1 MADTGGITANE
12 RRWNCLI
19 KLTEML
25 SEGKVRLEDL
35 VSELKIDQNPNP
47 NPSPL
52 IEGFSRKAKR
62 SPRTGGPKPVA
73 HGPFP
78 DDKPESNSAR
88 VKKKFKNLPTGRP
101 TKPNPNPSQLTS
113 KKKPRF
119 KIEDHVMMTWTIDP
133 PGPSSKP
140 GPTRE
145 FADYIIENSGRPE
158 SVVLVIEKKL
168 FWSDVSPGHA
178 RLSVPGCQV
187 RNRFLLER
195 EAEKLKKS
203 SAGIEA
209 KLVQPNV
216 RELCEVELK
225 LWESNS
231 MYALIGG
238 WMDIVARNELA
249 VETDV
254 RLWAYRT
261 IDSDELCFVLE
272 KFPKGCM
279 N

>member
-1 MADTGGITANE
+1 MADTGSITANE
-12 RRWNCLI
+12 RRWNCLVE
-19 KLTEML
+19 LAAML
-25 SEGKVRLEDL
+25 SEGRVRLEDL
-35 VSELKIDQNPNP
+35 LSQLKS
-47 NPSPL
+47 PSPL
-52 IEGFSRKAKR
+52 EGFSRKAKR
-62 SPRTGGPKPVA
+62 SPRTGPKPA
-73 HGPFP
+73 
-78 DDKPESNSAR
+78 DEKPESSSAR
-88 VKKKFKNLPTGRP
+88 IKIKFKNLQTGRP
-101 TKPNPNPSQLTS
+101 TNPNPNPIQLTS

-119 KIEDHVMMTWTIDP
+119 KIEDHVMMTRTVDP
-133 PGPSSKP
+133 PDP
-140 GPTRE
+140 GPARE
-145 FADYIIENSGRPE
+145 FVDYIIENSGRPG

-187 RNRFLLER
+187 KNRFLLER

-203 SAGIEA
+203 STGIEA

-216 RELCEVELK
+216 RECGVELK

-238 WMDIVARNELA
+238 WMDIVATNELA
-249 VETDV
+249 VETCV

-261 IDSDELCFVLE
+261 VDSDELCLVLE
-272 KFPKGCM
+272 KIPKGLM